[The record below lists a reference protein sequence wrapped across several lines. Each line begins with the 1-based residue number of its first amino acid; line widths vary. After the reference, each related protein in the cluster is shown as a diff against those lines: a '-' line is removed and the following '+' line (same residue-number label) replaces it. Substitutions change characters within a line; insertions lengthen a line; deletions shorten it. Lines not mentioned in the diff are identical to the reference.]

1 MNTKKLTLTAIFIA
15 LNVVLSTIV
24 VIPIGPFKAAPVQHF
39 VNVLSAVT
47 LGPWF
52 GLAQAFLSSL
62 IRLLLGTGTPFAFP
76 GSMIGVLLA
85 SLFYYVNRHLFVAS
99 IGEVIGTGVIGSL
112 VCIPLAWLLGLDDL
126 AIKPLMATFLLSSFV
141 GASLSYILL
150 LILKKRNQLP
160 DLNEKSKRKLK

>member
-1 MNTKKLTLTAIFIA
+1 MNTKKMTLTALFIA
-15 LNVVLSTIV
+15 LNVVLSTVV

-39 VNVLSAVT
+39 VNVLSAVI

-62 IRLLLGTGTPFAFP
+62 IRLLFGIGTPFAFP

-112 VCIPLAWLLGLDDL
+112 VCIPLAWVLGLDSL
-126 AIKPLMATFLLSSFV
+126 AIKPLMATFLLSSCV

-150 LILKKRNQLP
+150 LVLKKRNQLP
-160 DLNEKSKRKLK
+160 DLSKSKRKLK

>member
-1 MNTKKLTLTAIFIA
+1 MNTKKLTLTALFIA
-15 LNVVLSTIV
+15 LNVVLSTVI

-39 VNVLSAVT
+39 VNVLSAVL

-62 IRLLLGTGTPFAFP
+62 IRLLFGIGTPFAFP

-112 VCIPLAWLLGLDDL
+112 VCIPLAWILGLDRL
-126 AIKPLMATFLLSSFV
+126 AIKPLMATFLLSSCV
-141 GASLSYILL
+141 GASISYILL
-150 LILKKRNQLP
+150 LVLKKRNQLP
-160 DLNEKSKRKLK
+160 DLSKSKRKLK